1 MRVVFA
7 GTPDFAV
14 PTLRSMVDAGHDV
27 AMVLTQPDRPA
38 GRGRRTVA
46 GPVKQYALEAGLP
59 VRQPETVENP
69 SLLEEL
75 RSLRPQVMV
84 VAAYGLLLKR
94 SVLDLPELGC
104 INVHAS
110 LLPRWRGAAPIQRA
124 IEAGDAQ
131 TGISIMQMDPGL
143 DTGPVLARRAV
154 PIEPTDTGG
163 SLHDRLAPLGA
174 ELLVETLAR
183 LAAGAVEAAPQDD
196 AAATYAEKIT
206 AADSRLDWS
215 QPAEQLERRVRA
227 MNPWPV
233 VRVRHDDESLRVWAA
248 EAVAGDPA
256 SARPGEILRVARH
269 GIDVACGAGIL
280 RITTLQREGG
290 KRLPVADFLNGYPL
304 RAGERF
310 DS

>member
-7 GTPDFAV
+7 GTPEFAV
-14 PTLRSMVDAGHDV
+14 PSLRALLNAGHDV
-27 AMVLTQPDRPA
+27 VMVLTQPDRPA
-38 GRGRRTVA
+38 GRGRRTIA

-59 VRQPETVENP
+59 VRQPSN
-69 SLLEEL
+69 LEDASILAEL
-75 RSLRPQVMV
+75 QSLRPRVMV

-124 IEAGDAQ
+124 IEAGDAE
-131 TGISIMQMDPGL
+131 TGISIMQMAPGL

-174 ELLVETLAR
+174 ELLVETLGG
-183 LAAGAVEAAPQDD
+183 LAAGAVEAVPQDD
-196 AAATYAEKIT
+196 TAATYARKIT
-206 AADSRLDWS
+206 AADSCLDWS

-233 VRVRHDDESLRVWAA
+233 VRVRHDGESLRIWAA
-248 EAVAGDPA
+248 ESVAGDPG
-256 SARPGEILRVARH
+256 SAGPGEIVSVGRQGV
-269 GIDVACGAGIL
+269 DVACGAGFL
-280 RITTLQREGG
+280 RITALQREGG
-290 KRLPVADFLNGYPL
+290 RRLPVADFLNGYPL
-304 RAGERF
+304 TAGEHF
-310 DS
+310 HS

>member
-14 PTLRSMVDAGHDV
+14 PTLRSLVDAGHDV

-59 VRQPETVENP
+59 VRQPDN
-69 SLLEEL
+69 LEDASILAEL
-75 RSLRPQVMV
+75 RSLRPRVMV

-94 SVLDLPELGC
+94 AVLDLPRQGC

-124 IEAGDAQ
+124 IEAGDAE
-131 TGISIMQMDPGL
+131 TGISIMQMEPGL
-143 DTGPVLARRAV
+143 DTGPVLACRAV

-163 SLHDRLAPLGA
+163 SLHDRLALLGA

-183 LAAGAVEAAPQDD
+183 LAAGEVEAVPQDD
-196 AAATYAEKIT
+196 AAATYAAKIT
-206 AADSRLDWS
+206 AADSRLDWAQS
-215 QPAEQLERRVRA
+215 ADQLERRVRA

-233 VRVRHDDESLRVWAA
+233 VRTRHDGESLRVWAA
-248 EAVAGDPA
+248 EAVPGDPA
-256 SARPGEILRVARH
+256 SASAGEILHVARQ
-269 GIDVACGAGIL
+269 GVDVACGAGIL
-280 RITTLQREGG
+280 RIQTLQREGG
-290 KRLPVADFLNGYPL
+290 RRLPVADFLNGYPL

-310 DS
+310 HS